1 MSGYD
6 RRLTPVHD
14 GVAARSLE
22 GLMPAGRYVDPLARQ
37 CAQPAASIRR
47 APSAEAEQD
56 DQLLFGE
63 IFDVLLERDGF
74 VFGQARR
81 DGYCG
86 WVEAEALNAGP
97 VEAPTHRV
105 AVLRT
110 YGFSRPDIMAP
121 PIGLYSLNSLVTI
134 EAREGR
140 FAKAVGSGWFVEAL
154 LAPVGTA
161 LETDPAAIAERFV
174 GAAYQWGGRE
184 SLGIDCSGLVQQ
196 ALNACGLACP
206 RDTDMQ
212 ERALGRPIG
221 AGELRRGDLVFWDNH
236 VAMMLDEARIVHATG
251 SVLAVVIEPLADV
264 VARVSAGGRGEP
276 TSYRRL

>member
-1 MSGYD
+1 MNLD
-6 RRLTPVHD
+6 RRLTPMRD

-22 GLMPAGRYVDPLARQ
+22 GVVAADRYVDPAARQ
-37 CAQPAASIRR
+37 SALPAAAIRR
-47 APSAEAEQD
+47 EASPGAEQD

-63 IFDVLLERDGF
+63 IFDVLFERDGF
-74 VFGQARR
+74 AFGQARR

-86 WVEAEALNAGP
+86 WVDAEALVGP
-97 VEAPTHRV
+97 VSAPTHRV
-105 AVLRT
+105 GVLRT
-110 YGFSRPDIMAP
+110 YGFSRPDITAP
-121 PIGLYSLNSLVTI
+121 PIGLYSLNSLLTI

-154 LAPVGTA
+154 LAPVGA
-161 LETDPAAIAERFV
+161 ELETDHAAVAERFV

-196 ALNACGLACP
+196 ALNACGKACP

-212 ERALGRPIG
+212 EKALGRPIDRS
-221 AGELRRGDLVFWDNH
+221 ELRRGDLVFWDNH
-236 VAMMLDEARIVHATG
+236 VAVMLDEARIVHATG

-276 TSYRRL
+276 TSYRRI